1 LENQDEKWN
10 VKNKIQFKCNDVAFN
25 IMFAPSLKNITMKI
39 KFFGA
44 LAISLLVGLSACK
57 KEQET
62 PTVPNEEEV
71 ITTLTYTLTPTAGGT
86 PVVFSFKDLDG
97 DGGNDP
103 VIVHADLKANT
114 EYMGVIE
121 LLNEQETPAEDITA
135 EIKEEDDEHQFFYQN
150 DISGLH
156 VHYMDQDD
164 NGKPVGLKT
173 HVVTGA
179 QGSGVLT
186 VTLRHQPDK
195 SASGVSDGEIANAGG
210 ETDIEVTFNVN
221 VQ

>member
-1 LENQDEKWN
+1 
-10 VKNKIQFKCNDVAFN
+10 
-25 IMFAPSLKNITMKI
+25 MKI

-57 KEQET
+57 KEKET
-62 PTVPNEEEV
+62 PKTPHEEEV

-114 EYMGVIE
+114 EYKGVIE
-121 LLNEQETPAEDITA
+121 LLNEQENPAGNVT
-135 EIKEEDDEHQFFYQN
+135 EEVNEESDEHQFFFQN
-150 DISGLH
+150 DINGLH
-156 VHYMDQDD
+156 VHYMDQDK
-164 NGKPVGLKT
+164 NGKPLGIKT

-179 QGSGVLT
+179 QGSGTLT
-186 VTLRHQPDK
+186 VTLRHQPNK
-195 SASGVSDGEIANAGG
+195 AAPGVSKGEIANAGG